1 MVVTDP
7 LLGYEAR
14 VALQLAVNSPIAT
27 LQTVEAVEVAG
38 TVLQNPVRL
47 KSLVADV
54 LLAQLIHI
62 RSAVL
67 DIDDELV
74 VAVVEESEVPL
85 YLRTGRVPP
94 FVVYNEVGCSPDIE
108 VFAVL
113 GVGLVITYR
122 AVPYVEL
129 CHLVLRVKTQLQ
141 LEVV

>member
-14 VALQLAVNSPIAT
+14 VALQLAVNSPRAA

-38 TVLQNPVRL
+38 TVLQSPVRL

-74 VAVVEESEVPL
+74 VAVVEEGEVPL

-94 FVVYNEVGCSPDIE
+94 FVVYNEVGCSPDIQ